1 VLDVPYEVR
10 SLVTLGVLGLL
21 AIAVP
26 RVELELGA
34 AVAVAGSSMAGVDAA
49 ADPSVMLAVHLT
61 LAGALVTTTALVH
74 RDHRP
79 LAWLGG
85 LLLAAATWVR
95 LYDVG
100 VEAPEAYTLPTA
112 VALVL
117 VGALRLLRDPEADTR
132 TTLLPGLA
140 LATVPTLLWVLVDPV
155 STRAVLLGL
164 GCLVLLLAGVA
175 LRWSAPVVVGGLV
188 GGTLVLREL
197 APYAAT
203 WPQWA
208 LIGVA
213 GTLLLGVGITWEA
226 RLRDLRRTAVY
237 LGRLR

>member
-1 VLDVPYEVR
+1 VP
-10 SLVTLGVLGLL
+10 S
-21 AIAVP
+21 
-26 RVELELGA
+26 
-34 AVAVAGSSMAGVDAA
+34 
-49 ADPSVMLAVHLT
+49 
-61 LAGALVTTTALVH
+61 
-74 RDHRP
+74 
-79 LAWLGG
+79 
-85 LLLAAATWVR
+85 
-95 LYDVG
+95 
-100 VEAPEAYTLPTA
+100 
-112 VALVL
+112 
-117 VGALRLLRDPEADTR
+117 
-132 TTLLPGLA
+132 
-140 LATVPTLLWVLVDPV
+140 LLWVLVDPV

-164 GCLVLLLAGVA
+164 GCLALLLAGVA